1 MAVQPPL
8 RSVCVYCGSSK
19 GNRPDYLEGALSLG
33 RLLAESRIRLVYGG
47 GSIGLMGAMAGACL
61 EAGGQVTGIIP
72 HFLDRLEV
80 GMEGLT
86 TIEKTESMHER
97 KQRMAEISDGF
108 VVMPGGLG
116 TLDETFEILT
126 WRQLQLHDKPIVLL
140 NIAGYWDLFVHLLEH
155 QVNEG
160 FVKPAHLDLFQVVD
174 TPEQVIPALARQPAD
189 RGDIRGKW
197 T

>member
-1 MAVQPPL
+1 MQPPL
-8 RSVCVYCGSSK
+8 SSLCVYCGSSV
-19 GNRPDYLEGALSLG
+19 GARPEYKDTAVALG
-33 RLLAESRIRLVYGG
+33 QLLARSGIRLVYGG

-61 EAGGQVTGIIP
+61 EAGGRVTGIIP
-72 HFLDRLEV
+72 HFLDKLEV

-86 TIEKTESMHER
+86 EIEKTESMHER
-97 KQRMAEISDGF
+97 KMRMAELSDGF
-108 VVMPGGLG
+108 IVMPGGLG

-140 NIAGYWDLFVHLLEH
+140 NTAGYWDHFVHLLEH

-160 FVKPAHLDLFQVVD
+160 FVKPANLALFQVADSVED
-174 TPEQVIPALARQPAD
+174 VLPALKRQPAEHV
-189 RGDIRGKW
+189 DIRSKW